1 MTRNGGRNDDNNDG
15 YMFTISVAKVVNNQ
29 VRGQISKRVQE
40 ENKALQIFRK
50 MNYFLPPDTYTSNI
64 SYPLIRT
71 RKFAYQRGK

>member
-29 VRGQISKRVQE
+29 VRGQISRVQE

-50 MNYFLPPDTYTSNI
+50 TNI
-64 SYPLIRT
+64 SCPLIPT
-71 RKFAYQRGK
+71 RLTFLTP